1 MGNRNGDSSIGFNCP
16 VGNSNKEKE
25 KTKMKNQFIT
35 ALAQLLKD
43 KNGNNSLRE
52 VATAIFVLVLLV
64 SWIAEQFFEMKM
76 PEYMFY
82 AFVSLVGAGCFGY
95 SIEKKQV

>member
-1 MGNRNGDSSIGFNCP
+1 
-16 VGNSNKEKE
+16 
-25 KTKMKNQFIT
+25 MKNQFLA
-35 ALAQLLKD
+35 ALMQLLKD
-43 KNGNNSLRE
+43 KNGNHSLRE

-64 SWIAEQFFEMKM
+64 SWVAEQFFDKQM

-95 SIEKKQV
+95 SIERKTTINDKN

>member
-1 MGNRNGDSSIGFNCP
+1 MGNSK
-16 VGNSNKEKE
+16 KEKE
-25 KTKMKNQFIT
+25 KTKMKNQFLT

-43 KNGNNSLRE
+43 KNGNHSLRE
-52 VATAIFVLVLLV
+52 VATAIFVLVLIV
-64 SWIAEQFFEMKM
+64 SWIAEQFFEKQM

>member
-1 MGNRNGDSSIGFNCP
+1 
-16 VGNSNKEKE
+16 
-25 KTKMKNQFIT
+25 MKNRFIT

>member
-1 MGNRNGDSSIGFNCP
+1 
-16 VGNSNKEKE
+16 VGNPKKKKE

-43 KNGNNSLRE
+43 KNGNHSLRE

-64 SWIAEQFFEMKM
+64 SWIAAQFFEKQV

-95 SIEKKQV
+95 SIEKKQM

>member
-1 MGNRNGDSSIGFNCP
+1 MN
-16 VGNSNKEKE
+16 
-25 KTKMKNQFIT
+25 NQLLA
-35 ALAQLLKD
+35 ALVQLLKD
-43 KNGNNSLRE
+43 KNGNHSLRE

-64 SWIAEQFFEMKM
+64 SWVAEQFFDKQM

-95 SIEKKQV
+95 SIERKTTINDKY

>member
-1 MGNRNGDSSIGFNCP
+1 
-16 VGNSNKEKE
+16 
-25 KTKMKNQFIT
+25 MKNQILS

-52 VATAIFVLVLLV
+52 LATAIFVLVLLV
-64 SWIAEQFFEMKM
+64 SWIGEQFFEMKI